1 MPDQATQLR
10 RLVLQSGRPL
20 GGDAAPPP
28 RLLVVSGGKVSVGAT
43 TLAVNLAVALAGHGS
58 RTVLIDADLR
68 ADIAAYCG
76 LAASVG
82 VTDVLLGRKDIH
94 EVLQRGPG
102 GTQVAIA
109 TDSTEARNA
118 WTDRAVQRVIR
129 QIQSLGRHA
138 DLVVIDTGN
147 TSGQSMLPFWQAA
160 DDVLLVTTPDAVAVM
175 DSYATIKTL
184 LTRSPA
190 RPPIRLVVNQAEDAD
205 EAADVHRRIDHS
217 CQRFLGRSIPLAGW
231 TPPDDRAQS
240 AQRRGQPLFVAWPQ
254 SPFAESIDRLAE
266 TVLAA
271 PTHLP
276 RHTTRAA

>member
-1 MPDQATQLR
+1 MDQATHLR
-10 RLVLQSGRPL
+10 RFVLASGRTL
-20 GGDAAPPP
+20 SSEGAPPP
-28 RLLVVSGGKVSVGAT
+28 RLVVVSGGKVSVGAT
-43 TLAVNLAVALAGHGS
+43 TLAVNLSVALAGHGS

-68 ADIAAYCG
+68 ADMAAHCG
-76 LAASVG
+76 LSASIG

-109 TDSTEARNA
+109 ADTTEARNA
-118 WTDRAVQRVIR
+118 WTDRTVQRIIR

-138 DLVVIDTGN
+138 DLVLIDTGN
-147 TSGQSMLPFWQAA
+147 SGGPSLLPFWQAA
-160 DDVLLVTTPDAVAVM
+160 DEVLLVATPDAVAVM
-175 DSYATIKTL
+175 DSYSTIKTL

-231 TPPDDRAQS
+231 TPPDDRAPS
-240 AQRRGQPLFVAWPQ
+240 AQRRGRPLIVAWPD
-254 SPFAESIDRLAE
+254 SPFAESIDRLAGV
-266 TVLAA
+266 VLDGSAQ
-271 PTHLP
+271 TP
-276 RHTTRAA
+276 RQPSRAA